1 MESLWLIGVLIGVL
15 LLVIGQ
21 VFKLSVFYNLL
32 ENSGDLSIKLWFL
45 KIKKLSFKIS
55 HNGIIIRTNKK
66 RMQIEYS
73 INDPEI
79 KFYENF
85 SMQVKE
91 KIKIKHISFYS
102 NIGTK
107 DAYHTAMLSAL
118 VNIFYKTLAAKVKN
132 IKPTSSVDINAVTSF
147 NQNVCKFSFYGKL
160 SLSIFDFLYCLIFAW
175 LENSKH
181 T

>member
-1 MESLWLIGVLIGVL
+1 
-15 LLVIGQ
+15 
-21 VFKLSVFYNLL
+21 
-32 ENSGDLSIKLWFL
+32 
-45 KIKKLSFKIS
+45 
-55 HNGIIIRTNKK
+55 
-66 RMQIEYS
+66 MQIEYS

-118 VNIFYKTLAAKVKN
+118 VNIFYK
-132 IKPTSSVDINAVTSF
+132 
-147 NQNVCKFSFYGKL
+147 KL
-160 SLSIFDFLYCLIFAW
+160 S
-175 LENSKH
+175 
-181 T
+181 

>member
-91 KIKIKHISFYS
+91 KIKIKHISLYS

-107 DAYHTAMLSAL
+107 DA
-118 VNIFYKTLAAKVKN
+118 
-132 IKPTSSVDINAVTSF
+132 
-147 NQNVCKFSFYGKL
+147 
-160 SLSIFDFLYCLIFAW
+160 
-175 LENSKH
+175 
-181 T
+181 